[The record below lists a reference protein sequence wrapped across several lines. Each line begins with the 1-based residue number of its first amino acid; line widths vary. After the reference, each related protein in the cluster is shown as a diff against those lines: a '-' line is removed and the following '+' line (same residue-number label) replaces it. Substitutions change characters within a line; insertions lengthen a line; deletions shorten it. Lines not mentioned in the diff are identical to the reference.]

1 MNKDFARKLV
11 AIVSNSKKGAAAY
24 TQQDF
29 ITALSFKKNL
39 IDPETVKEFL
49 ETAVKEGILVKKDS
63 AFVPNFSTSGIIVP
77 LDFSVTRDQLFQES
91 GDRPLVDRLLEAIS
105 ASGKLT
111 KKEAIARAREVLQ
124 PLKYISFETALLSV
138 MSDEGIDIKE
148 YLNEMCTR
156 WTNQNPEK
164 RS

>member
-11 AIVSNSKKGAAAY
+11 AIVSNSKKGTAAY

-29 ITALSFKKNL
+29 ITSLSFKKNL
-39 IDPETVKEFL
+39 IDPETVKDFL
-49 ETAVKEGILVKKDS
+49 ETAVKEGILVRKDGG
-63 AFVPNFSTSGIIVP
+63 FVPNFSTSGIIVP
-77 LDFSVTRDQLFQES
+77 LDFSVTRDQLFQDS

-148 YLNEMCTR
+148 YLNETGAR
-156 WTNQNPEK
+156 WSNHISEK
-164 RS
+164 KA